1 MQWASTDGHVDLP
14 RATVQILIPD
24 VNFGVSAML
33 NLGAG
38 DSNFG
43 TASHFFFVSIAGQ
56 HASCNDLA
64 CIPREYKE
72 GEETTLLLC
81 ACELHRQP
89 NFVFCHRVSSF
100 EIVIS

>member
-1 MQWASTDGHVDLP
+1 M
-14 RATVQILIPD
+14 VQILILD
-24 VNFGVSAML
+24 LIFGVSAML

-38 DSNFG
+38 NSNLG
-43 TASHFFFVSIAGQ
+43 SAPHFFLVSIALH

-89 NFVFCHRVSSF
+89 NFVLCHRTSPF
-100 EIVIS
+100 EIVISGRNW